1 MGDEDVAVS
10 AEVDTGST
18 GDTGVEVGSAMVAEA
33 RLVSGNTVL
42 VGMFCS
48 AIGMPKVLSE

>member
-1 MGDEDVAVS
+1 MGDEDVEVS

-33 RLVSGNTVL
+33 RLVSGNIVL

-48 AIGMPKVLSE
+48 AIVMPKVLSE